1 MPRCRIESLGVSF
14 PKKRYFRSGSLYHA
28 VIAGKNCLK
37 KSKHLSK
44 DIQILINTGV
54 HRDLH
59 YAEPAFAAFIQK
71 KLGINTEFQGR
82 KTLSFD
88 LQNSG
93 CGMLS
98 AAFVLDTML
107 KNGSIHTGMVVS
119 SEANSDHHPDKNYTI
134 PESGA
139 AFIVDISPDSNIG
152 FGNFV
157 FKTFGQFRDLY
168 GSVVSLTKK
177 NGHLILRKK
186 ETLEDAYLECVSPVI
201 SDLLKKE
208 NLEFDDIDYV
218 IPSQI
223 SEQFLSRL
231 TEELSVSKDHFV
243 NTTHLFSD
251 TLTTSV
257 FLGLQY
263 LKDSKKVD
271 KGNKVLL
278 LTFGAGITIGATVY
292 HF

>member
-1 MPRCRIESLGVSF
+1 MPKCRIESLGVSF
-14 PKKRYFRSGSLYHA
+14 PRRQYFRTGSLYHA
-28 VIAGKNCLK
+28 VFAGRHCLK

-44 DIQILINTGV
+44 DIQILINSGI
-54 HRDLH
+54 HRDQH

-98 AAFVLDTML
+98 AAYVLDTML

-119 SEANSDHHPDKNYTI
+119 SEANSDKHPDENYKI

-139 AFIVDISPDSNIG
+139 AFIMDISPVSSVG

-157 FKTFGQFRDLY
+157 FRTYEQYQDLY
-168 GSVVSLTKK
+168 GTVVSLSKK
-177 NGHLILRKK
+177 YGQLIVRKK
-186 ETLEDAYLECVSPVI
+186 AKLENAYLECVKPVI
-201 SDLLKKE
+201 SELLQKEDLDI
-208 NLEFDDIDYV
+208 NDIDFV

-223 SEQFLSRL
+223 SDQFLLRL
-231 TEELSVSKDHFV
+231 SEELSFSKEQII
-243 NTTHLFSD
+243 NTGHLFSD

-263 LKDSKKVD
+263 LIDSKKVD
-271 KGNKVLL
+271 KGKKILL
-278 LTFGAGITIGATVY
+278 LTCGAGITIGAVVY
-292 HF
+292 YF